1 VGNLPIDDIAPEII
15 DFVDKYIDQF
25 VDWDVLVYFHEN
37 PDVERKAAGVA
48 LDIGRRQATIEP
60 VLHVLVVKG
69 VLEYESDE
77 TSDPNYNYCASA
89 EFRKS
94 MDAFLA
100 ATRDRAN
107 RLAIVGKVLQKEARR
122 L

>member
-1 VGNLPIDDIAPEII
+1 MPLDDIAPEII
-15 DFVDKYIDQF
+15 EFVDRYIDQF
-25 VDWDVLVYFHEN
+25 VDWDVLAYFHEN
-37 PDVERKAAGVA
+37 PDVERKATGVA

-60 VLHVLVVKG
+60 VLKSLVKKG
-69 VLEYESDE
+69 VLEADIDE
-77 TSDPNYNYCASA
+77 TGDPNYTYVAPA

-94 MDAFLA
+94 MDEFLTA
-100 ATRDRAN
+100 ARDRTN